1 MSKENTRKRRNSK
14 NNFKKVQ
21 LKKILFISFYFL
33 SAVAF
38 ANEDLLSTEDN
49 RPLWRYGVGA
59 GYVQFE
65 QYPASSQYTNL
76 FLPVPMFQY
85 LGRVIRADD
94 RDGTRAF
101 IFKNKAASLEFTGG
115 GYAACDSSRNDARRG
130 MNDLPWVV
138 HIGPQIV
145 NYFTDS
151 LSLRTAFYQ
160 AISTDFQLTKFTGGV
175 LESTLVYEWFSE
187 VKAFSGFESGY
198 LTSRLSL
205 TVKGGSKDFL
215 SIYYEVPPSFA
226 TADRPAFD
234 AKPGFL
240 SSDITFIQKFQTGKT
255 AFYYGLDI
263 LDYSLSANRQSPLH
277 KSNDS
282 FNFFMGITYV
292 LGESK
297 ARSVPEDEVKGL
309 IHN

>member
-1 MSKENTRKRRNSK
+1 MR
-14 NNFKKVQ
+14 NNFI
-21 LKKILFISFYFL
+21 KIFFVSLFLLMS
-33 SAVAF
+33 SAWAYEVSDPDAGKG
-38 ANEDLLSTEDN
+38 
-49 RPLWRYGVGA
+49 PLWVYGLGV

-76 FLPVPMFQY
+76 FLPVPMFRY

-94 RDGTRAF
+94 REGTRAYVV
-101 IFKNKAASLEFTGG
+101 KNKLWSLEFTGG
-115 GYAACDSSRNDARRG
+115 GYAACDSSRNEARRG
-130 MNDLPWVV
+130 MNDLPWVL
-138 HIGPQIV
+138 HIGPQVV
-145 NYFTDS
+145 NYFTDN
-151 LSLRTAFYQ
+151 LNLRTAFYQ
-160 AISTDFQLTKFTGGV
+160 AISTDFQFTKFTGGV
-175 LESTLVYEWFSE
+175 LESTLVYEWYSE
-187 VKAFSGFESGY
+187 FQAISGFA
-198 LTSRLSL
+198 TSRLSF

-215 SIYYEVPPSFA
+215 AIYYEVPPSFA
-226 TADRPAFD
+226 AVDRPAYE

-240 SSDITFIQKFQTGKT
+240 SSDITFLQSFKSGKT

-282 FNFFMGITYV
+282 FNFFLGITYV

-297 ARSVPEDEVKGL
+297 ARSVPEEEANGL